1 MLTPRDQS
9 DLLAVKSVGSKIPLL
24 CLFAIACLSEISFC
38 QDGTRAAV
46 QHNERASPAASRAIY
61 VNGSEYAY
69 TESGLATAISSAG
82 ASEAVWVPR
91 GSIRTNST
99 LSISSDV
106 RIYWDGV
113 TLESTK
119 YNGDIVLVQN
129 ARNVSFA
136 GKLIIDGRDSGT
148 GSTSYGL
155 DLVDVQ
161 NFTFEDLEVKN
172 TLNGCV
178 QILGS
183 SHIRGSKIY
192 ATNCGRAS
200 STSAGVFGA
209 GNDDSSLTDV
219 EIDEIDVDT
228 THESD
233 CVYFS
238 GTAGKPSLRIN
249 IAKVDMQGCGDTGL
263 ELNHTRQ
270 ANIGQVTV
278 GEKAALNSGV
288 LIRETTDD
296 NISSVT
302 CAGGIKVCVDV
313 ATFSDSDSAVDRI
326 VLGQIIATGVSADD
340 EDGAAVRIWSNR
352 YAPISNVIFDSII
365 ASGSTRGF
373 YCRGASAGGGQ
384 VQHVIVNNLIAY
396 AAAREGVY
404 INGCSDV
411 LLQNIIAYNNGQSY
425 PGSAGIRGSSAT
437 DVVLGTV
444 RVFDDQARKTQ
455 GYGILTDG
463 RSDRWTIGNAD
474 ARDDL
479 EVKSGLS
486 LTGSNNIVFR
496 RVGPTGAVQI
506 LGKPSSQR

>member
-1 MLTPRDQS
+1 MVTKVL
-9 DLLAVKSVGSKIPLL
+9 VFLL
-24 CLFAIACLSEISFC
+24 CLCDFGFLSGVGLC
-38 QDGTRAAV
+38 QNGTRMV
-46 QHNERASPAASRAIY
+46 SQRNERASPGASRAIY
-61 VNGSEYAY
+61 VNGTEYAY
-69 TESGLATAISSAG
+69 NESGLSSAIYTAG
-82 ASEAVWVPR
+82 ASATVWVPR
-91 GSIRTNST
+91 GSIRMNST
-99 LSISSDV
+99 LSIPSDA

-113 TLESTK
+113 TLESSK
-119 YNGDIVLVQN
+119 YNGDVVLVEN

-136 GKLIIDGRDSGT
+136 GKLIIDGQDSGT

-155 DLVDVQ
+155 NLVDVK
-161 NFTFEDLEVKN
+161 NFTFDDLEVRN

-183 SHIRGSKIY
+183 SHIRGDKIY
-192 ATNCGRAS
+192 AMDCGRGS

-209 GNDDSSLTDV
+209 GDDGSPLTDV

-263 ELNHTRQ
+263 ELNHARQ

-288 LIRETTDD
+288 LIRQTTDD
-296 NISSVT
+296 NISSVA

-313 ATFSDSDSAVDRI
+313 ATFSDSDGSIDRI
-326 VLGQIIATGVSADD
+326 TLGQIIATGISADD
-340 EDGAAVRIWSNR
+340 KDGSAVRIWSNR
-352 YAPISNVIFDSII
+352 SAPISNIIFDSII
-365 ASGSTRGF
+365 ASGSTRVF
-373 YCRGASAGGGQ
+373 YCLGAGAGGGQ
-384 VQHVIVNNLIAY
+384 AQHVIVNNLIAY
-396 AAAREGVY
+396 ASAREGVY

-425 PGSAGIRGSSAT
+425 PGSAAIRGSAAI

-444 RVFDDQARKTQ
+444 RVFDDQTKKTQ

-479 EVKSGLS
+479 EQESGLS
-486 LTGSNNIVFR
+486 LVGSDNIVFR
-496 RVGPTGAVQI
+496 RVGPTGAVQTVGR
-506 LGKPSSQR
+506 LPR